1 MSGQAS
7 TGISTDDNDFQ
18 FLGVD
23 RAKVLKEAPP
33 YDGKKS
39 CWVPDE
45 KEGYVAAEIESTK
58 GEIVCVR
65 TVERMEVTFIHIL
78 CLVSFLF
85 QLLPTTE
92 TKYGVHVMPRS
103 YRRAA
108 CGVIFACGVI
118 YF

>member
-65 TVERMEVTFIHIL
+65 TVERLEVAFNDINL
-78 CLVSFLF
+78 C
-85 QLLPTTE
+85 
-92 TKYGVHVMPRS
+92 R
-103 YRRAA
+103 
-108 CGVIFACGVI
+108 
-118 YF
+118 